1 MMVDDFLLLNPH
13 YIVTHD
19 WLRFR
24 RLVHD
29 LSGNNPENIA
39 PLENGQYAV
48 FMEDVNM
55 AVRSGELVISIFS
68 DASGVNYVVDSNGN
82 PVNNRFLRTTTYTY
96 PYIDRDGVYVYGILT
111 CTFGDGSTFAN
122 DDAHE
127 TSFWYIIKGINDLNS
142 LKQFT

>member
-24 RLVHD
+24 RFVDD
-29 LSGNNPENIA
+29 LSGNNPEDIA
-39 PLENGQYAV
+39 PLENGQYAI
-48 FMEDVNM
+48 FMEDINM
-55 AVRSGELVISIFS
+55 AVRKGELVISIFS
-68 DASGVNYVVDSNGN
+68 DASGVNYVPDSNGN
-82 PVNNRFLRTTTYTY
+82 PINNRFLRTTTYTY
-96 PYIDRDGVYVYGILT
+96 PYIDRDGVYVYGILR
-111 CTFGDGSTFAN
+111 CTFGDRSTFEN

-142 LKQFT
+142 LKQLT